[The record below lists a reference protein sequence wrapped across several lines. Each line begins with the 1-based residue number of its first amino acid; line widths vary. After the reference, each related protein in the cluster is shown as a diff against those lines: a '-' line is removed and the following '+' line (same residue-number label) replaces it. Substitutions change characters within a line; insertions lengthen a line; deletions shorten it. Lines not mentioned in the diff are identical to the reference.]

1 MQPKSSLIAI
11 SSPINGFLKI
21 LITIPEIHSFNKVSS
36 GDTSTMS
43 PTLKVS
49 LVFSFFHNNTFL
61 RAKIQFFNDKCQAIN
76 DNFLK
81 LSRLLPTLIPIPSRI
96 FE

>member
-1 MQPKSSLIAI
+1 MRPWPSLIAI

-49 LVFSFFHNNTFL
+49 LVFSFLNRNN
-61 RAKIQFFNDKCQAIN
+61 N
-76 DNFLK
+76 
-81 LSRLLPTLIPIPSRI
+81 
-96 FE
+96 